1 MRPKLKTTLRLKA
14 QEVPRR
20 LKGSVGLA
28 VPMTLSMIIVLV
40 VLGLTIRMQRRLL
53 VQRRGKQSV

>member
-1 MRPKLKTTLRLKA
+1 
-14 QEVPRR
+14 
-20 LKGSVGLA
+20 
-28 VPMTLSMIIVLV
+28 MTLSMIIVLV